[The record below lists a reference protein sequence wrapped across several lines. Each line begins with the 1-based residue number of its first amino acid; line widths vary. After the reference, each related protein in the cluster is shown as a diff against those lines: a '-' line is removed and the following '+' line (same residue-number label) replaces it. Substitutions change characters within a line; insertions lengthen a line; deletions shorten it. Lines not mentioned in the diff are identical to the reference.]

1 LDGIIAVQPP
11 QLKITMPFYE
21 YECQNCKFYSE
32 LLQKISDPPLEKCP
46 SCGKKT
52 MKKLIS
58 APVFRLKGA
67 GWYETDFKSDNEN
80 KRNLAG
86 ADKEEATAAASSEE
100 SSGTKAGAKSDGKDD
115 AKPAAA
121 AETKTAAPAEAK
133 SAGSSGSSGGR
144 SSSSGRS
151 AAAAK
156 GAQKKAVSKPAP
168 KPASRAAS
176 KPKPKAKAKAKGKA
190 GKGRR

>member
-1 LDGIIAVQPP
+1 
-11 QLKITMPFYE
+11 MPFYE

-86 ADKEEATAAASSEE
+86 GDSEESKPAASSED
-100 SSGTKAGAKSDGKDD
+100 SSAKKPDAKSDTKAD
-115 AKPAAA
+115 AKGDSKPAA
-121 AETKTAAPAEAK
+121 AETKSPAAPVEAK
-133 SAGSSGSSGGR
+133 RSGSGGR
-144 SSSSGRS
+144 SSGSS
-151 AAAAK
+151 AVAAK
-156 GAQKKAVSKPAP
+156 GGHKKPASKPAAKAP
-168 KPASRAAS
+168 SRTPS
-176 KPKPKAKAKAKGKA
+176 KPKAKAKAKGKA